1 MQIRKIFNIVN
12 FKNEVVGKI
21 DLEKYDTMEI
31 YAVNTNSVGV
41 SFKTLEDAIQHIEKF
56 NYRTRWDKVT
66 PEGYSFKDVKIN
78 IMEQLGEYEE
88 NFQTIY
94 NLLLDYTVNK
104 GFLENYNAQYLEIT
118 GIYNKTLEILN
129 AELEKQIVMTE
140 KANKKYFNDDLAF
153 DLEDLSYN
161 LNESYFNN
169 LPAIC
174 IIDNSITGILI
185 KLI

>member
-12 FKNEVVGKI
+12 SKNEVIGKI
-21 DLEKYDTMEI
+21 DLEKYDDMEI
-31 YAVNTNSVGV
+31 YTVNTNSVGI
-41 SFKTLEDAIQHIEKF
+41 SFKTLVDAIQYIEKF
-56 NYRTRWDKVT
+56 NYRTSWDKVT
-66 PEGYSFKDVKIN
+66 AEGYSFKDVKIN
-78 IMEQLGEYEE
+78 IMQELGDHEE

-94 NLLLDYTVNK
+94 NLLLDYTTNK
-104 GFLENYNAQYLEIT
+104 GFLENHNSQYLEIT
-118 GIYNKTLEILN
+118 GIFNKTLEILN
-129 AELEKQIVMTE
+129 AELEKQIVMTD
-140 KANKKYFNDDLAF
+140 KANRKYFSDDLNF
-153 DLEDLSYN
+153 DLEDLSYK